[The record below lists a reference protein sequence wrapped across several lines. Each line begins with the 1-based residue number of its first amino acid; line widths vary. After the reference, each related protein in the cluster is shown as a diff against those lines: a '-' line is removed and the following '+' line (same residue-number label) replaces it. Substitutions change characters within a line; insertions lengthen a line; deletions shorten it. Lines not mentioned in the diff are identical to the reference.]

1 ALLGAAPSIGDSAA
15 LKRLLFEAQA
25 LTIQSLKNA
34 VEAPGTESSTPKRIP
49 QAEKEAR
56 LAALRARITGLI
68 IEGVNEPAI
77 SLFEQT
83 QHQYEQKTVKY
94 LPPERCP
101 SREFEIVQMKP
112 VKQLV
117 VHGGSVMVGE
127 TLAMPD
133 TTVNSSLL
141 VQQALIRRA
150 FPYEFSDLISFQ
162 ISQKYIGTLF
172 RHMSREAPPGYRQV
186 TLQKADKAVFA
197 KLAELGPA
205 IRRNA
210 AGDRPLDVKIMEAL
224 QSYEVSFY
232 LFPLAIP
239 EKPSRQD
246 WKEFPY
252 WHNRLKG
259 QRVHAR
265 RGQQFIN
272 NRRIFAAREES
283 QYPAGL
289 CSAVAQIVLQICQEY
304 GIVLPPSSM
313 EVAATEQ
320 FRLLQQAKTMSHA
333 FVRTKLPPLVPEYAT
348 VISAWHAPTTA
359 EDDHGLAI
367 MVPKQARLLQRPLVD
382 WFKMWIN
389 RAKELQPQEDELH
402 RSFDRGAKKVMS
414 GKRVLLFR
422 EMLEYSG
429 YPDCKAAD
437 FLMHGVPLVGEVE
450 ESGVYAEV
458 YKPAELSVSTLEEQ
472 STGSAKE
479 SLKGLARRAM
489 PFVMTSFGKRP

>member
-1 ALLGAAPSIGDSAA
+1 M
-15 LKRLLFEAQA
+15 KRLLFEAQA

-259 QRVHAR
+259 DKGSKGDRDDKGKGKGKSKKGKRNEHIATWMPP
-265 RGQQFIN
+265 GLKGGKPTDSEGKAICFNYNLN
-272 NRRIFAAREES
+272 N
-283 QYPAGL
+283 
-289 CSAVAQIVLQICQEY
+289 CSAAAPGQSCPRGRHVCCKCF
-304 GIVLPPSSM
+304 
-313 EVAATEQ
+313 EVHP
-320 FRLLQQAKTMSHA
+320 FIDVRKSDSGGPAKA
-333 FVRTKLPPLVPEYAT
+333 
-348 VISAWHAPTTA
+348 
-359 EDDHGLAI
+359 
-367 MVPKQARLLQRPLVD
+367 
-382 WFKMWIN
+382 N
-389 RAKELQPQEDELH
+389 
-402 RSFDRGAKKVMS
+402 
-414 GKRVLLFR
+414 
-422 EMLEYSG
+422 
-429 YPDCKAAD
+429 
-437 FLMHGVPLVGEVE
+437 
-450 ESGVYAEV
+450 
-458 YKPAELSVSTLEEQ
+458 
-472 STGSAKE
+472 
-479 SLKGLARRAM
+479 
-489 PFVMTSFGKRP
+489 

>member
-94 LPPERCP
+94 LLPERCP

-259 QRVHAR
+259 DKGVTLLMEFLACPRVV
-265 RGQQFIN
+265 G
-272 NRRIFAAREES
+272 
-283 QYPAGL
+283 
-289 CSAVAQIVLQICQEY
+289 
-304 GIVLPPSSM
+304 
-313 EVAATEQ
+313 VAATEQ

-333 FVRTKLPPLVPEYAT
+333 F
-348 VISAWHAPTTA
+348 A